1 MAKPKLFRSNSTKV
15 AALQLKRPGIKA
27 KVICESLTIP
37 KTTLNNWID
46 QAKKEGT
53 FDAPGM
59 ARLVPRKKNPRSGSN
74 RRKVLDETKKKMKNM
89 VKKNP
94 FMTASEL
101 KLAIPELSDVSNNRI
116 LYVLLHDLGLNSRVA
131 AKTPMIT
138 DANQKKI
145 DDWANK
151 HASWGKK
158 LWNKL
163 LFSDKSHIEI
173 WQDSVRSRKVC
184 RSVEDGRND
193 PKFCRSTIKHP
204 LKLMVWA
211 SVGGGKLDDIV
222 VVPNEDDCDDG
233 GCKKG
238 PKCQKRVNQDVYID
252 ILNKNFTD
260 LSGRLD
266 APSSCKM
273 EYHATQARKSSNG
286 LLIIL
291 GSPSFCGLHSLL
303 I

>member
-15 AALQLKRPGIKA
+15 AALQLKRPGIKT

-37 KTTLNNWID
+37 NTTLNND

-59 ARLVPRKKNPRSGSN
+59 ARPVPRKKNPRSGSN
-74 RRKVLDETKKKMKNM
+74 RRKVSYKTKKKMKNM

-163 LFSDKSHIEI
+163 LFSDESHIEI

-193 PKFCRSTIKHP
+193 PKFCCSTIKHQ

-211 SVGGGKLDDIV
+211 SVGGGKLGDIV

-233 GCKKG
+233 GCKKS
-238 PKCQKRVNQDVYID
+238 PKCQK
-252 ILNKNFTD
+252 
-260 LSGRLD
+260 
-266 APSSCKM
+266 
-273 EYHATQARKSSNG
+273 
-286 LLIIL
+286 
-291 GSPSFCGLHSLL
+291 
-303 I
+303 

>member
-1 MAKPKLFRSNSTKV
+1 MAKQKLFQSNSTKV
-15 AALQLKRPGIKA
+15 AAMQHKRPGIKV

-37 KTTLNNWID
+37 NTTLNND

-59 ARLVPRKKNPRSGSN
+59 ARPVPRKKNPRSGSN
-74 RRKVLDETKKKMKNM
+74 RRKVSYKTKKKMKNM

-163 LFSDKSHIEI
+163 LFSDESHIEI
-173 WQDSVRSRKVC
+173 WQDSVSSRKVR
-184 RSVEDGRND
+184 RSVEDDRNG
-193 PKFCRSTIKHP
+193 PKFCRFESEQ
-204 LKLMVWA
+204 
-211 SVGGGKLDDIV
+211 
-222 VVPNEDDCDDG
+222 PNLN
-233 GCKKG
+233 
-238 PKCQKRVNQDVYID
+238 RVNILFFLASLMD
-252 ILNKNFTD
+252 IAL
-260 LSGRLD
+260 
-266 APSSCKM
+266 C
-273 EYHATQARKSSNG
+273 Y
-286 LLIIL
+286 
-291 GSPSFCGLHSLL
+291 
-303 I
+303 